1 MVDKTQLKILYIE
14 DDLES
19 REVMSDILH
28 FHGFK
33 FFSASRGIEGI
44 EKATKE
50 MPDLILMDINLPDMQ
65 GYEVTTIL
73 KSNDKTKN
81 IPIIA
86 LTGFTGKGAKELTLA
101 AGCDGYI
108 SKPINITEFLLQID
122 EYLQG
127 RKDTVAP
134 EIEKEYLAEYN
145 VRLVE
150 KLQAKI
156 EELGKMNLSL
166 SQINEELSVSKAQLT
181 EYNNRLFYMNNL
193 ANLLRLQKSP
203 QDLLQLLP
211 FKLKEGFSVDRS
223 IIFEYDDSNEKLKPL
238 FVAGVAT
245 GNLKKLKLTLS
256 REFYKHLRKEHKVLW
271 VKDKSEIIDSSLMN
285 IAQNFNSL
293 SFIFAS
299 ISGWRSVTDDSS
311 IFSSINTSTIKYK
324 LRKKSEQL
332 PKKLLLFIDRGRSQK
347 PFLTYEIRI
356 LKAFIQSISIIY
368 ENMLLYHDLYDIYRI
383 REKEAITDPLTS
395 LHNYRYF
402 RTESERELLRA
413 DRYNKPFSLA
423 IIDIDN
429 FKPYN
434 DTHGHLAGDKVL
446 IALAH
451 LLRENTRK
459 SDIIA
464 RYGGDEFI
472 IILPELELIKAK
484 SLAEKLCDKMH
495 QSNELKK
502 LDLKSVELSIS
513 VGIASYP
520 DSGKTIDKLL
530 KKADSALYEAK
541 KIGKNTVSICA

>member
-1 MVDKTQLKILYIE
+1 MT
-14 DDLES
+14 
-19 REVMSDILH
+19 
-28 FHGFK
+28 G
-33 FFSASRGIEGI
+33 ASET
-44 EKATKE
+44 TK
-50 MPDLILMDINLPDMQ
+50 
-65 GYEVTTIL
+65 
-73 KSNDKTKN
+73 S

-108 SKPINITEFLLQID
+108 SKPINITEFLHQID

-127 RKDTVAP
+127 RKDSITP

-156 EELGKMNLSL
+156 EEMGKMNLSL
-166 SQINEELSVSKAQLT
+166 SQINEELSISKEQLT

-193 ANLLRLQKSP
+193 ANLLRLQKTP

-211 FKLKEGFSVDRS
+211 FKLKEGFSVDRT
-223 IIFEYDDSNEKLKPL
+223 IIFEYDDNNEKLNPL
-238 FVAGVAT
+238 FVAGVSSE
-245 GNLKKLKLTLS
+245 NLKKIKLTLS

-271 VKDKSEIIDSSLMN
+271 IKDKSEIIDSSLMN
-285 IAQNFNSL
+285 LAQNFNSL
-293 SFIFAS
+293 SFVLAS
-299 ISGWRSVTDDSS
+299 ISGWRSVTDDSG
-311 IFSSINTSTIKYK
+311 IFSAINTSTIKYK
-324 LRKKSEQL
+324 LRKKSDQL
-332 PKKLLLFIDRGRSQK
+332 SKKLLLFIDRGRSQK

-368 ENMLLYHDLYDIYRI
+368 ENMMLYHDLYDIYRI

-402 RTESERELLRA
+402 RSESERELLRA

-423 IIDIDN
+423 IVDIDN

-434 DTHGHLAGDKVL
+434 DTHGHLAGDEVL
-446 IALAH
+446 IALAN
-451 LLRENTRK
+451 LLKVNTRK
-459 SDIIA
+459 SDTVA

-472 IILPELELIKAK
+472 IILPELKSNQAK
-484 SLAEKLCDKMH
+484 SLAEKLCDTMH
-495 QSNELKK
+495 QSEELKK

-513 VGIASYP
+513 IGIASYP
-520 DSGKTIDKLL
+520 ESGNTIDKLL
-530 KKADSALYEAK
+530 KKADGALYSAK
-541 KIGKNTVSICA
+541 KSGKNTVSICA

>member
-19 REVMSDILH
+19 REVMADILH

-44 EKATKE
+44 EMATKK

-73 KSNDKTKN
+73 KSNDKVKN

-86 LTGFTGKGAKELTLA
+86 LTGFAGKGAKELSLA
-101 AGCDGYI
+101 SGCDGYI
-108 SKPINITEFLLQID
+108 SKPINITEFLHQIE
-122 EYLQG
+122 EYLKG
-127 RKDTVAP
+127 RKDSVTP
-134 EIEKEYLAEYN
+134 EVEKEILTEYN
-145 VRLVE
+145 LRLVE
-150 KLQAKI
+150 KLQVKI

-166 SQINEELSVSKAQLT
+166 SQINEELSNSKEQLT

-193 ANLLRLQKSP
+193 ANLLRLQKTP

-211 FKLKEGFSVDRS
+211 YKMKEGFAVDRT
-223 IIFEYDDSNEKLKPL
+223 IIFEYDDKNEKLNPL
-238 FVAGVAT
+238 FAAGVSSE
-245 GNLKKLKLTLS
+245 NLKKIKLKLS

-271 VKDKSEIIDSSLMN
+271 IKDKTEIIDSSLLHL
-285 IAQNFNSL
+285 AQNFNSL
-293 SFIFAS
+293 SFILAS
-299 ISGWRSVTDDSS
+299 ISGWRSVTDDTS
-311 IFSSINTSTIKYK
+311 IFSAISESTIKYK
-324 LRKKSEQL
+324 LRKKSDQL
-332 PKKLLLFIDRGRSQK
+332 SKKLLLFVDRGRSQK
-347 PFLTYEIRI
+347 PFRTYEIRI

-402 RTESERELLRA
+402 RTESGRELLRS

-423 IIDIDN
+423 IVDIDN

-446 IALAH
+446 QALAK
-451 LLRENTRK
+451 LLKQNTRK
-459 SDIIA
+459 SDTIA

-472 IILPELELIKAK
+472 IILPELKSKQAK
-484 SLAEKLCDKMH
+484 SLAEKLCETMH
-495 QSNELKK
+495 QSPELKK
-502 LDLKSVELSIS
+502 LDLKSVGLSIS

-520 DSGKTIDKLL
+520 ENGKTIDKLL
-530 KKADSALYEAK
+530 KKADSALYNAK
-541 KIGKNTVSICA
+541 KSGKNTVSICG

>member
-1 MVDKTQLKILYIE
+1 MTDKNQIKILYIE

-33 FFSASRGIEGI
+33 FFSASRGLEGI
-44 EKATKE
+44 EKAVKE
-50 MPDLILMDINLPDMQ
+50 KPDLILMDINLPDMQ

-73 KSNDKTKN
+73 KSNHKIKDV
-81 IPIIA
+81 PIIA

-108 SKPINITEFLLQID
+108 SKPINITEFLQQID
-122 EYLQG
+122 EYLEG
-127 RKDTVAP
+127 KKDSVNP
-134 EIEKEYLAEYN
+134 EVEREYLAEYN

-150 KLQAKI
+150 KLQTKI

-166 SQINEELSVSKAQLT
+166 SQINEELSSSKEQLT

-211 FKLKEGFSVDRS
+211 FKLKEGFAVDRT
-223 IIFEYDDSNEKLKPL
+223 IVFEYNEKSEKLKPL
-238 FVAGVAT
+238 FLAGISSE
-245 GNLKKLKLTLS
+245 NLKKISLFLS

-271 VKDKSEIIDSSLMN
+271 IKNKSEIIDSSLMDL
-285 IAQNFNSL
+285 AQNFNSL
-293 SFIFAS
+293 SFVLAS
-299 ISGWRSVTDDSS
+299 ISGWRSGSDDTG
-311 IFSSINTSTIKYK
+311 IFSSINSSSIKYE
-324 LRKKSEQL
+324 LRKKSEEM
-332 PKKLLLFIDRGRSQK
+332 PKKLLLFVDRGRSQK
-347 PFLTYEIRI
+347 PFMTYEIRI

-368 ENMLLYHDLYDIYRI
+368 ENMLLYHDLYDMYRI

-395 LHNYRYF
+395 LYNFRYF
-402 RTESERELLRA
+402 RSESERELLRS

-446 IALAH
+446 IALAN

-472 IILPELELIKAK
+472 IILPELKSNQAK
-484 SLAEKLCDKMH
+484 LLAEKLCETMH
-495 QSNELKK
+495 HSEDLKK
-502 LDLKSVELSIS
+502 LDLKSVDLSIS
-513 VGIASYP
+513 IGIASYP
-520 DSGKTIDKLL
+520 ESGKTIDKLL
-530 KKADSALYEAK
+530 KNADNALYDAK
-541 KIGKNTVSICA
+541 KSGKNTVSISA

>member
-1 MVDKTQLKILYIE
+1 MTAKTQIKILYIE

-19 REVMSDILH
+19 REVMADILH

-33 FFSASRGIEGI
+33 FISASRGIEGI

-50 MPDLILMDINLPDMQ
+50 KPDLILMDINLPDMQ

-73 KSNDKTKN
+73 KSKQSIKN
-81 IPIIA
+81 IPIVA

-108 SKPINITEFLLQID
+108 SKPINITEFLQQID

-127 RKDTVAP
+127 KKDSVNP

-145 VRLVE
+145 VRLVG
-150 KLQAKI
+150 KLQTKI
-156 EELGKMNLSL
+156 EELGKMNSSL
-166 SQINEELSVSKAQLT
+166 SQINEELSLSKEQLT

-211 FKLKEGFSVDRS
+211 FKLKEGFSVDRT
-223 IIFEYDDSNEKLKPL
+223 IIFEYDENSEKLKPL
-238 FVAGVAT
+238 FMAGVASE
-245 GNLKKLKLTLS
+245 NLKKIDLTLS
-256 REFYKHLRKEHKVLW
+256 KDFYKHLRKERKVLW
-271 VKDKSEIIDSSLMN
+271 IKNKSEIIDSSLMTL
-285 IAQNFNSL
+285 AQNFNSL
-293 SFIFAS
+293 SFVLAS
-299 ISGWRSVTDDSS
+299 ISGWRTGTDDSG
-311 IFSSINTSTIKYK
+311 IFSSINASTLKYN
-324 LRKKSEQL
+324 LRKKSEQM
-332 PKKLLLFIDRGRSQK
+332 PKKLLLFVDRGRSQK

-368 ENMLLYHDLYDIYRI
+368 ENMLLYHDLYDLYQI

-395 LHNYRYF
+395 LNNYRYF
-402 RTESERELLRA
+402 RTESERELLRSE
-413 DRYNKPFSLA
+413 RYNKPFSLA

-434 DTHGHLAGDKVL
+434 DKHGHLAGDKVL
-446 IALAH
+446 IALAK

-495 QSNELKK
+495 QSEELKK

-513 VGIASYP
+513 IGIASYP
-520 DSGKTIDKLL
+520 ESGKTIDKLL
-530 KKADSALYEAK
+530 KKADNALYAAK
-541 KIGKNTVSICA
+541 KSGKNTVSICA

>member
-311 IFSSINTSTIKYK
+311 IFS
-324 LRKKSEQL
+324 
-332 PKKLLLFIDRGRSQK
+332 
-347 PFLTYEIRI
+347 
-356 LKAFIQSISIIY
+356 
-368 ENMLLYHDLYDIYRI
+368 
-383 REKEAITDPLTS
+383 
-395 LHNYRYF
+395 
-402 RTESERELLRA
+402 
-413 DRYNKPFSLA
+413 
-423 IIDIDN
+423 
-429 FKPYN
+429 
-434 DTHGHLAGDKVL
+434 
-446 IALAH
+446 
-451 LLRENTRK
+451 
-459 SDIIA
+459 
-464 RYGGDEFI
+464 
-472 IILPELELIKAK
+472 
-484 SLAEKLCDKMH
+484 
-495 QSNELKK
+495 
-502 LDLKSVELSIS
+502 
-513 VGIASYP
+513 
-520 DSGKTIDKLL
+520 
-530 KKADSALYEAK
+530 
-541 KIGKNTVSICA
+541 

>member
-19 REVMSDILH
+19 REVMADILH

-33 FFSASRGIEGI
+33 FLSASRGIEGI
-44 EKATKE
+44 ELANKE

-73 KSNDKTKN
+73 KSNKKAKN

-108 SKPINITEFLLQID
+108 SKPINITEFLHQID

-127 RKDTVAP
+127 RKDSVSP
-134 EIEKEYLAEYN
+134 EIEKEFLAEYN

-166 SQINEELSVSKAQLT
+166 SQINEELNISKEQLT

-193 ANLLRLQKSP
+193 ANLLRLQKTP

-211 FKLKEGFSVDRS
+211 FKLKEGFSVDRT
-223 IIFEYDDSNEKLKPL
+223 IIFEYNDTNEKLKPL
-238 FVAGVAT
+238 FFAGVSSE
-245 GNLKKLKLTLS
+245 NLKKIKLTLS
-256 REFYKHLRKEHKVLW
+256 KEFFKHLRKEYKVMW

-285 IAQNFNSL
+285 LAQNFNSL
-293 SFIFAS
+293 SFVLAS
-299 ISGWRSVTDDSS
+299 ISGWRSVADDNS
-311 IFSSINTSTIKYK
+311 IFSAINTSTIKYN
-324 LRKKSEQL
+324 LHTKSDQL
-332 PKKLLLFIDRGRSQK
+332 SKKLLLFIDRGRSQK

-368 ENMLLYHDLYDIYRI
+368 ENMMLYHDLYDIYRI

-395 LHNYRYF
+395 LNNYRYF
-402 RTESERELLRA
+402 RSESERELLRA

-423 IIDIDN
+423 IVDIDN

-434 DTHGHLAGDKVL
+434 DTHGHPAGDKVL
-446 IALAH
+446 IELAN
-451 LLRENTRK
+451 LLKVNTRK
-459 SDIIA
+459 SDTVA

-472 IILPELELIKAK
+472 IILPELESKQAK
-484 SLAEKLCDKMH
+484 SLAEKLCDTMH
-495 QSNELKK
+495 QSEDLKK

-513 VGIASYP
+513 IGIASYP
-520 DSGKTIDKLL
+520 ESGKTIDKLL
-530 KKADSALYEAK
+530 KKADNALYDAK
-541 KIGKNTVSICA
+541 KSGKNTVSICA

>member
-1 MVDKTQLKILYIE
+1 MTDKTKTKILYIE

-19 REVMSDILH
+19 REVMADILH

-33 FFSASRGIEGI
+33 FYSASRGIEGI
-44 EKATKE
+44 EVATKE

-73 KSNDKTKN
+73 KSNQNTKN

-108 SKPINITEFLLQID
+108 SKPINITEFLQQIE

-127 RKDTVAP
+127 KKESVNP
-134 EIEKEYLAEYN
+134 EIEKELLAEYN

-150 KLQAKI
+150 KLQGKI
-156 EELGKMNLSL
+156 EEMGKMNLNL
-166 SQINEELSVSKAQLT
+166 SQINEELNISKEQLT

-211 FKLKEGFSVDRS
+211 FKLKEGFSVDRT
-223 IIFEYDDSNEKLKPL
+223 IIFEYDENKQKLKPL
-238 FVAGVAT
+238 FFAGIAPE
-245 GNLKKLKLTLS
+245 NLKKIKFTLS
-256 REFYKHLRKEHKVLW
+256 REFYKHLRKEHKVFW
-271 VKDKSEIIDSSLMN
+271 IKNKSEIIDSSLMN
-285 IAQNFNSL
+285 LAQNINSI
-293 SFIFAS
+293 SFILAS
-299 ISGWRSVTDDSS
+299 ISGWRSSTDDTI
-311 IFSSINTSTIKYK
+311 IFSKINTSTIKYN
-324 LRKKSEQL
+324 LRKKSDQL
-332 PKKLLLFIDRGRSQK
+332 PKKLLLFVDRGKSQE

-356 LKAFIQSISIIY
+356 LKAFIQSINIIY

-395 LHNYRYF
+395 LNNYRYF
-402 RTESERELLRA
+402 RSESERELLRA

-423 IIDIDN
+423 IVDIDN

-446 IALAH
+446 IAIAK
-451 LLRENTRK
+451 LLKENTRK

-472 IILPELELIKAK
+472 IILPELKSNQAK
-484 SLAEKLCDKMH
+484 SLAEKLCAKMH
-495 QSNELKK
+495 QSEELKK
-502 LDLKSVELSIS
+502 LDFQSVELSIS
-513 VGIASYP
+513 IGISSYP
-520 DSGKTIDKLL
+520 ESGKTIDNLL
-530 KKADSALYEAK
+530 KKADKALYNAK
-541 KIGKNTVSICA
+541 KSGKNTVSICA

>member
-28 FHGFK
+28 FHGYK

-44 EKATKE
+44 EIAQKE
-50 MPDLILMDINLPDMQ
+50 TPDLILMDINLPDMQ

-73 KSNDKTKN
+73 KSNKKVKN

-86 LTGFTGKGAKELTLA
+86 LTGFTGKGAKELSLA

-108 SKPINITEFLLQID
+108 SKPINITEFLHEID
-122 EYLQG
+122 EYIQG
-127 RKDTVAP
+127 KKETVTP
-134 EIEKEYLAEYN
+134 EIEKEYLTQYN

-150 KLQAKI
+150 KLQTKI
-156 EELGKMNLSL
+156 EELGKMNLNL
-166 SQINEELSVSKAQLT
+166 SQINEELNVSKEQLT

-193 ANLLRLQKSP
+193 ANLLRLQKTP

-211 FKLKEGFSVDRS
+211 FKLREGFSVDRT
-223 IIFEYDDSNEKLKPL
+223 IIFEYDDEKEKLNSL
-238 FVAGVAT
+238 FSAGIASE
-245 GNLKKLKLTLS
+245 NLKKITLNLS
-256 REFYKHLRKEHKVLW
+256 REFYKHIRKEHKVLW
-271 VKDKSEIIDSSLMN
+271 IKDKSEIIDSSLLN
-285 IAQNFNSL
+285 LAQNFNSL
-293 SFIFAS
+293 SFILAS
-299 ISGWRSVTDDSS
+299 ISGWRSITDDTS
-311 IFSSINTSTIKYK
+311 IFSSIKSSTIKYN

-402 RTESERELLRA
+402 RSESERELMRS
-413 DRYNKPFSLA
+413 DRHNKPFSLA

-429 FKPYN
+429 FKLYN

-446 IALAH
+446 IALAK
-451 LLRENTRK
+451 LLKENTRK
-459 SDIIA
+459 SDTVA

-472 IILPELELIKAK
+472 IILPELESDQAK
-484 SLAEKLCDKMH
+484 SLAEKLCDTMH
-495 QSNELKK
+495 HSEELKK

-513 VGIASYP
+513 IGIASYP
-520 DSGKTIDKLL
+520 ENGKNVDELL
-530 KKADSALYEAK
+530 KKADDALYDAK
-541 KIGKNTVSICA
+541 KSGKNTVSISA

>member
-19 REVMSDILH
+19 REVMADILH
-28 FHGFK
+28 FHGYK

-44 EKATKE
+44 EKALKE
-50 MPDLILMDINLPDMQ
+50 IPDLILMDINLPDMQ

-73 KSNDKTKN
+73 KSNEKIKN

-108 SKPINITEFLLQID
+108 SKPINITEFLHQID

-127 RKDTVAP
+127 KKDSVTP
-134 EIEKEYLAEYN
+134 EIEKEFLAEYN

-150 KLQAKI
+150 KLQSKI
-156 EELGKMNLSL
+156 EEMGKMNLSL
-166 SQINEELSVSKAQLT
+166 SQINEELIRSKEQLT

-193 ANLLRLQKSP
+193 ANLLRLQKTP

-211 FKLKEGFSVDRS
+211 FKLKEGFAVDRT
-223 IIFEYDDSNEKLKPL
+223 IIFEFDESSEVLKPL
-238 FVAGVAT
+238 YFAGVASD
-245 GNLKKLKLTLS
+245 NLKNLNISLS

-271 VKDKSEIIDSSLMN
+271 IKDKSEIIDSSLLNM
-285 IAQNFNSL
+285 AQNFNSL
-293 SFIFAS
+293 SFILAS
-299 ISGWRSVTDDSS
+299 ISGWRAATEDTG
-311 IFSSINTSTIKYK
+311 IFNAINFSTIKYN
-324 LRKKSEQL
+324 LRKESEQFS
-332 PKKLLLFIDRGRSQK
+332 KKLLLFVDRGRSQK

-356 LKAFIQSISIIY
+356 LKAFLQSISIIY
-368 ENMLLYHDLYDIYRI
+368 ENMLLYHDLYDLYRI

-395 LHNYRYF
+395 LHNYRFF
-402 RTESERELLRA
+402 RSESERELQRSE
-413 DRYNKPFSLA
+413 RYNKPFSLA

-446 IALAH
+446 IALAK
-451 LLRENTRK
+451 LLTENTRK
-459 SDIIA
+459 SDTIA

-472 IILPELELIKAK
+472 LILPELELNQAK
-484 SLAEKLCDKMH
+484 SLAQKLCDTMH
-495 QSNELKK
+495 QSKDLKK

-513 VGIASYP
+513 IGIASFP
-520 DSGKTIDKLL
+520 ESGKTIDDLL
-530 KKADSALYEAK
+530 KKADKALYDAK
-541 KIGKNTVSICA
+541 KSGKNTVSICA